1 METSPRAP
9 ERRLPAAVLELQRES
24 AFVQIIVAAVLVLSI
39 MALVYAMS
47 VDTALVSE
55 VPAPGASL

>member
-1 METSPRAP
+1 METSPREP
-9 ERRLPAAVLELQRES
+9 ERRLPAAVLELHRES

-47 VDTALVSE
+47 VDAALVSE